1 MSEPTPEQIT
11 IATLRGL
18 AERALL
24 IPPYPPMDNY
34 RVGHSD
40 GYRKAMQD
48 VKAILD
54 MNGRPPNEP
63 VNFERNAG

>member
-1 MSEPTPEQIT
+1 VSEPTAEQIT
-11 IATLRGL
+11 LETIRVLVKRML
-18 AERALL
+18 EL
-24 IPPYPPMDNY
+24 PSYPPVDNY

-54 MNGRPPNEP
+54 MNGKPPDTP
-63 VNFERNAG
+63 VFFGA